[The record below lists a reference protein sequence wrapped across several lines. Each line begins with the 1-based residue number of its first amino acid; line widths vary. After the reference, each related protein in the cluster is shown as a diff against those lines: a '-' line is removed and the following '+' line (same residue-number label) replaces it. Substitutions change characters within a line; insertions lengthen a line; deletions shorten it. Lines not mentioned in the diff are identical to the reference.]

1 MLSQKQHPPQMIAGN
16 SLASIYRNI
25 FDTKGKYTISVLD
38 ALKRIKQGN
47 SAKSVI
53 DLRNELSEERQKD
66 IKSGLPSVTFS
77 GTFES
82 REDDKILQHS
92 GFICLDFDAVKDL
105 ESTKSLLTCWEYTY
119 AAWLSPRGQ
128 GLRALVRISDGSK
141 HREHFM
147 AMKRIWPDMD
157 HKCINPSR
165 VTYESYDP
173 DLYLNEDAKV
183 WKEAIKFEVHQEIKV
198 SDNHEAYKKL
208 VRWMENKGRA
218 FASGNRNQ
226 YIYVLA
232 GAMCRYG
239 FSEQESETIL
249 VQDYSTGNDFNA
261 KEITRTCQSAFKK
274 NQDKAGT
281 LRFEN
286 ESLSSTETSFEIDPA
301 IFEEGFK
308 LVDIIYAS
316 DVYDRAADIYSNG
329 YQTAESTRIPQLD
342 EFFKWKR
349 GEISLLGGIGNYGKS
364 HYFSFLQ
371 LVKSY
376 FDGTKWAVFSPENF
390 PAEDYFIDLTEML
403 LGCASF
409 GHHKP
414 ERVYFDN
421 AYQFISKHFFYV
433 YPEQFLPT
441 PEYVKSK
448 FLELILKEGV
458 SGCCIDPFNQMANDY
473 AKSGG
478 RSDKYLESFLADCK
492 RFAQQNNIYFSIIA
506 HPTKLKKEANGNY
519 PCPDVYDLAEGAM
532 WSNKMD
538 NILIYHRPFG
548 QSEPDNPTCEH
559 HSKKIRRQKVVGK
572 RGFTEFTLDRKRR
585 RFYFKGYCP
594 LDGNKYEPGHEQ
606 TSLTGQSNLVEHEQF
621 PF

>member
-1 MLSQKQHPPQMIAGN
+1 MVGQTAT
-16 SLASIYRNI
+16 ASIYRNI
-25 FDTKGKYTISVLD
+25 FDTESRYTISVSD

-47 SAKSVI
+47 SAKSII
-53 DLRNELSEERQKD
+53 DLRNEVSEERQRDLKNN
-66 IKSGLPSVTFS
+66 LPSVTFS
-77 GTFES
+77 GIFEK
-82 REDDKILQHS
+82 RQDDKILQHS
-92 GFICLDFDAVKDL
+92 GFICLDFDAVKDI
-105 ESTKSLLTCWEYTY
+105 ENTRSLFTVWKYTY
-119 AAWLSPRGQ
+119 AMWLSPRGQ
-128 GLRALVRISDGSK
+128 GLRVLVRIADGSK

-147 AMKRIWPDMD
+147 ALKKYWPEMD

-173 DLYLNEDAKV
+173 DLYLNEEAEI
-183 WKEAIKFEVHQEIKV
+183 WKEAIKFEVQQTVTI

-218 FASGNRNQ
+218 FASGNRNH
-226 YIYVLA
+226 YIYVLS

-239 FSEQESETIL
+239 FSEQETESIL
-249 VQDYSTGNDFNA
+249 VQDYSAGNDFNA
-261 KEITRTCQSAFKK
+261 KEISRTCQSAFKK

-281 LRFEN
+281 LQFEKEN
-286 ESLSSTETSFEIDPA
+286 LSSKETSYEIDPA

-308 LVDIIYAS
+308 LIDIIYAS
-316 DVYDRAADIYSNG
+316 DVYDQACEIYLHG
-329 YQTAESTRIPQLD
+329 YQTAESTRVPMLD

-349 GEISLLGGIGNYGKS
+349 GETTVLGGIGNYGKS
-364 HYFSFLQ
+364 HYLSFLQ
-371 LVKSY
+371 LTKSY

-409 GHHKP
+409 GRDKP
-414 ERVYFDN
+414 EKIFFDK
-421 AYQFISKHFFYV
+421 AYEFVSKHFFYV
-433 YPEQFLPT
+433 YPEQLSPT
-441 PEYVKSK
+441 PEYIKSK

-458 SGCCIDPFNQMANDY
+458 SGCLIDPFNQMANDY
-473 AKSGG
+473 AKVGG

-492 RFAQQNNIYFSIIA
+492 RFAQQNNIYFTIIA

-538 NILIYHRPFG
+538 NILMYHRPTG
-548 QSEPDNPTCEH
+548 QTDPDSPICEH
-559 HSKKIRRQKVVGK
+559 HSKKIRRQKTVGK
-572 RGFTEFTLDRKRR
+572 RGWIEFNLDRKRR
-585 RFYFKGYCP
+585 RFYFKGFCP
-594 LDGNKYEPGHEQ
+594 LDGNQYEPREMQMSMNG
-606 TSLTGQSNLVEHEQF
+606 NPKADAY